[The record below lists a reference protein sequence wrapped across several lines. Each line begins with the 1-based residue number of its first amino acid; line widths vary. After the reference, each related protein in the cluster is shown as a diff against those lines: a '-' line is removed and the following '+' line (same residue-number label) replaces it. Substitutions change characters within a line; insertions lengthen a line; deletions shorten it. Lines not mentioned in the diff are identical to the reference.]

1 LYGFSPSSPEKGFFW
16 AMERN
21 FGEILPLDKNLGLRF
36 PFLIVISILVEVW
49 DRSIENSRLASLAMR
64 KMALFTGSAGFVV
77 INREKPFEGY

>member
-49 DRSIENSRLASLAMR
+49 D
-64 KMALFTGSAGFVV
+64 
-77 INREKPFEGY
+77 